1 MVRATITPMPSH
13 SFGREI
19 ANVALRVIA
28 VVLCFILILGFSN
41 AWVEEQPISDG
52 WCNIAVVPIEGIIAP
67 YGDVFA
73 GEMVINPSSVRSY
86 LELVMDDPIIEG
98 VLFEINSPGGT
109 PVAAEQI
116 AELID
121 TLGVPTVGVIGD
133 MGASGG
139 YLVAAATDFLVAS
152 PMSQVGSIGVTMSYL
167 EQTKQNEEEGLTFVE
182 LAAGNL
188 KEAGN
193 PNKELTEEERARF
206 EADLATVHDVFIDHV
221 AKYRD
226 LPREDV
232 VAVADGS
239 GYTGKDAL
247 QKRLVDALGGRAVA
261 TEHFAE
267 ILDMP
272 TEDIAYCEYIAED
285 WWL

>member
-1 MVRATITPMPSH
+1 MPSH

-19 ANVALRVIA
+19 ANVALRVVA
-28 VVLCFILILGFSN
+28 VVLCFIIVLGFGS
-41 AWVEEQPISDG
+41 AWVEEQTVSDG
-52 WCNIAVVPIEGIIAP
+52 WCNIAVFPIEGVIAP
-67 YGDVFA
+67 YGDVFD
-73 GEMVINPSSVRSY
+73 GEMVINPSVVRNY
-86 LELVMDDPIIEG
+86 LETIQDDPLIDG

-121 TLGVPTVGVIGD
+121 TLPLPTVGVVGD
-133 MGASGG
+133 IGASGG

-182 LAAGNL
+182 LAAGDL

-193 PNKELTEEERARF
+193 PNKPLTETERARF
-206 EADLATVHDVFIDHV
+206 EADLTTVHEVFIDHV

-247 QKRLVDALGGRAVA
+247 QKRLVDALGGRGIA

-267 ILDMP
+267 VLGMP
-272 TEDIAYCEYIAED
+272 AEDIAYCEYVAED

>member
-1 MVRATITPMPSH
+1 MPSH
-13 SFGREI
+13 SFGREV
-19 ANVALRVIA
+19 ANVVLRVVA
-28 VVLCFILILGFSN
+28 VVVCFVLILGFGN
-41 AWVEEQPISDG
+41 AWVEEQTISDG
-52 WCNIAVVPIEGIIAP
+52 WCNIAVLPIEGVIAP
-67 YGDVFA
+67 YGDVYA
-73 GEMVINPSSVRSY
+73 GEMVINPTSVRNY
-86 LELVMDDPIIEG
+86 LKTVSEDPLIDG

-121 TLGVPTVGVIGD
+121 TLPLPTVGVVGD

-167 EQTKQNEEEGLTFVE
+167 EQSKQNEDEGLTFVE
-182 LAAGNL
+182 LTAGNN

-193 PNKELTEEERARF
+193 PNKPLTDEERARF

-226 LPREDV
+226 LPREDI

-239 GYTGKDAL
+239 GYTGKAAL
-247 QKRLVDALGGRAVA
+247 EKRLVDALGGRSVA

-267 ILDMP
+267 VLDMP

-285 WWL
+285 WWI

>member
-1 MVRATITPMPSH
+1 MPSH

-19 ANVALRVIA
+19 ANVALRVVA
-28 VVLCFILILGFSN
+28 VVLCFIFILGFGN
-41 AWVEEQPISDG
+41 AWVEEQTVSDG
-52 WCNIAVVPIEGIIAP
+52 WCNIAVLPIEGVIAP
-67 YGDVFA
+67 YGDVFS
-73 GEMVINPSSVRSY
+73 GEMVINPASVRNY
-86 LELVMDDPIIEG
+86 LEMVQSGPLIEG

-121 TLGVPTVGVIGD
+121 TLDILTVGVVGD

-206 EADLATVHDVFIDHV
+206 ERDLATVHDVFIDHI

-247 QKRLVDALGGRAVA
+247 EKRLVDALGGRSVA
-261 TEHFAE
+261 SAYFAE
-267 ILDMP
+267 TLQMP
-272 TEDIAYCEYIAED
+272 IEDIAYCEYVAED